1 QKSPFKANNLLT
13 SMLYC
18 KKCGA
23 RFSGDHG
30 YYTCYSRSKNDRRQ
44 IKDPNCS
51 NRKWRIPELNNL
63 VLDRISTMQF
73 ENIKSIPSEDATINQ
88 EDISKRIHSIQKQI
102 GKLIDLYQVGNL
114 PFEEIQLR
122 IDSLNK
128 ERDFLIESK
137 NRLVDLRNISKKNDI
152 TLKDKLLH
160 IRNLGSLNEQRLLL
174 CLLIDYINLD
184 DDVVE
189 IHMKI

>member
-1 QKSPFKANNLLT
+1 
-13 SMLYC
+13 MIYC

-44 IKDPNCS
+44 IKDPNCC
-51 NRKWRIPELNNL
+51 NKKWRIPELNKL
-63 VLDRISTMQF
+63 VFESIGTMQF
-73 ENIKSIPSEDATINQ
+73 DETGYMQYQNIKSVISDKINSN
-88 EDISKRIHSIQKQI
+88 EGDVSRRILSIQKQI

-114 PFEEIQLR
+114 SFEEIQMR
-122 IDSLNK
+122 VDSLNK
-128 ERDFLIESK
+128 EKDFLNESK
-137 NRLVDLRNISKKNDI
+137 NRLVGLKNISKKNDI
-152 TLKDKLLH
+152 TLNDKLLH

-174 CLLIDYINLD
+174 SLLIDYIYLD